1 MSVNVNPPLPLP
13 VIRTLK
19 KIGSDIERARLRRN
33 MSQAMLAERIGAS
46 VKTVQRMEQ
55 GYEGLALQ
63 YVARA
68 LHVFGELDRLNKLL
82 DTAED
87 SVGLILMDEN
97 LPKRARPPKVDK
109 DAGGR

>member
-1 MSVNVNPPLPLP
+1 MNPPLPLP
-13 VIRTLK
+13 VLRTLK
-19 KIGSDIERARLRRN
+19 KLGSDIERARLRRN

-68 LHVFGELDRLNKLL
+68 LHVFGELDRLNHLL
-82 DTAED
+82 DTAQD
-87 SVGLILMDEN
+87 SIGLMLMDEK
-97 LPKRARPPKVDK
+97 LPQRARPPRISK
-109 DAGGR
+109 DAGGQ